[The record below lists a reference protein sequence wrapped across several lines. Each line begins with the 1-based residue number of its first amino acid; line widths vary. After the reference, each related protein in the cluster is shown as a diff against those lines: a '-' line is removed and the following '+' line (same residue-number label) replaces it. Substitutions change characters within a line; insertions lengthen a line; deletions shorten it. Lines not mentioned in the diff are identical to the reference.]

1 MVDRKPTVDNFSVLP
16 NGGGCGGGW
25 RMDQIPIFRFI
36 LWIGVDPI
44 LPSFQD
50 WYLSLVLYLRW
61 SCSLVSSFGWSNK
74 PAKQGNEIKT
84 KNLSHKNVDPK
95 FFAFLPF
102 NGLLVLKVNW
112 RTLITSKLSE
122 IKIKFSKRG
131 WKYFFQSLFS
141 SLAIWSKLHNKY
153 I

>member
-1 MVDRKPTVDNFSVLP
+1 MWWGMADGSNPNFSLYSLNWGRSNFAFVPRLILVS
-16 NGGGCGGGW
+16 GL
-25 RMDQIPIFRFI
+25 IFKVI
-36 LWIGVDPI
+36 VT
-44 LPSFQD
+44 
-50 WYLSLVLYLRW
+50 
-61 SCSLVSSFGWSNK
+61 LVSSFGWSNK

-102 NGLLVLKVNW
+102 NGLLVLKVNR

-122 IKIKFSKRG
+122 IKIKFSKRD
-131 WKYFFQSLFS
+131 WKYFFQSFFS
-141 SLAIWSKLHNKY
+141 SLAIWSKRNNKY